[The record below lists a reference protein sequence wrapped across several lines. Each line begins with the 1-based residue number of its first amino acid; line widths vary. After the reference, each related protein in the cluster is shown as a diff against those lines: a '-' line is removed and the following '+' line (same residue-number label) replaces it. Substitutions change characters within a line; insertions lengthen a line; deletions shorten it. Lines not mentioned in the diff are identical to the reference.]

1 MAERLIL
8 DTSIL
13 IAAERGTLDMA
24 AAAGDDADAALPAI
38 AVAEYLAGV
47 HLATTGRQRDSRRAF
62 LDRVLRALPIED
74 YTQRVAQR
82 HGELLA
88 HVRRTGTPLGA
99 HDLIIAATAI
109 ATGRT
114 ILTTD
119 DRARFHELSHVAA
132 RVIAPTRRRPDNLM

>member
-1 MAERLIL
+1 MAPERLIL

-13 IAAERGTLDMA
+13 IAAERGSVNLA
-24 AAAGDDADAALPAI
+24 GAAGGDADAALPAI

-47 HLATTGRQRDSRRAF
+47 HLAATEQQRQTRQAF
-62 LDRVLRALPIED
+62 LERALDALPVEE
-74 YTQRVAQR
+74 YTQRVAVR

-88 HVRRTGTPLGA
+88 LVRRSGTTRGA
-99 HDLIIAATAI
+99 HDLIIAATAL

-119 DRARFHELSHVAA
+119 DRARFHELPQVTA
-132 RVIAPTRRRPDNLM
+132 RVLDRS

>member
-1 MAERLIL
+1 VAPERLIL

-13 IAAERGTLDMA
+13 IAAERGSVNLA
-24 AAAGDDADAALPAI
+24 GAAGGDADAALPAI

-47 HLATTGRQRDSRRAF
+47 HLAATEQQRQTRRAF
-62 LDRVLRALPIED
+62 LELALDALPIED
-74 YTQRVAQR
+74 YTRRVAGR

-88 HVRRTGTPLGA
+88 FVRSSGTTRGA
-99 HDLIIAATAI
+99 HDLIIAATAL

-119 DRARFHELSHVAA
+119 DRARFHELPHVTA
-132 RVIAPTRRRPDNLM
+132 RVLDRS

>member
-1 MAERLIL
+1 MAPERLIL

-13 IAAERGTLDMA
+13 IAAERGSVNLA
-24 AAAGDDADAALPAI
+24 AAAGGDADAALPAI

-47 HLATTGRQRDSRRAF
+47 HLAATEQQRQTRQAF
-62 LDRVLRALPIED
+62 LERALDALPVEE
-74 YTQRVAQR
+74 YTQRVAVR

-88 HVRRTGTPLGA
+88 LVRRSGTTRGA
-99 HDLIIAATAI
+99 HDLIIAATAL

-119 DRARFHELSHVAA
+119 DGARFHELPQVTA
-132 RVIAPTRRRPDNLM
+132 RVLDRS

>member
-1 MAERLIL
+1 MAPERLIL

-13 IAAERGTLDMA
+13 IAAERGSVNLA
-24 AAAGDDADAALPAI
+24 GAAGGDADAALPAI

-47 HLATTGRQRDSRRAF
+47 HLAATEQQRQTRRAF
-62 LDRVLRALPIED
+62 LELALDALPIED
-74 YTQRVAQR
+74 YTRRVAGR

-88 HVRRTGTPLGA
+88 FVRSSGTTRGA
-99 HDLIIAATAI
+99 HDLIIAATAL

-119 DRARFHELSHVAA
+119 DRARFHELPHVTA
-132 RVIAPTRRRPDNLM
+132 RVLDRS